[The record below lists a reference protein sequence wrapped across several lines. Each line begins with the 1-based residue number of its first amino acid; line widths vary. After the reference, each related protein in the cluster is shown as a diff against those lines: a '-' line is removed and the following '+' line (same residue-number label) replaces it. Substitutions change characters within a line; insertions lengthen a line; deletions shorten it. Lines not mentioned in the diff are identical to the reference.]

1 MNKPVDFIYR
11 IILLVSLVVFLLGTI
26 FLQPFRITRFNAQN
40 AFLLLA
46 KLQSFGPRI
55 PDSSAH
61 IHAGEFIT
69 HQLQANGWNVQT
81 QSGLVNGHTYTN
93 LYAKKSEEPV
103 KFLLGTHYDSRMK
116 ADRDPNPLFHD
127 LPVPGANDGG
137 SSTAV
142 LLELSR
148 ILPQESSQ
156 NVGLVFFDLED
167 QGDIKGWDWILGSR
181 EFIRINN
188 IHPETMILLDM
199 VGGHVQTIQPPSN
212 SDQMIYQEIQ
222 AMAKRLGYEKNFIN
236 PTEFGIYDDHVP
248 FLEAG
253 IHSVDLI
260 DINDPHWHTV
270 FDDLE
275 NVNIHSLERVGDTLT
290 EWILTQS

>member
-1 MNKPVDFIYR
+1 MNKLEDFIYR
-11 IILLVSLVVFLLGTI
+11 IILLVSLVVFLLGTV
-26 FLQPFRITRFNAQN
+26 FLHPFRITRFNAQN

-61 IHAGEFIT
+61 VHAVEFIT
-69 HQLQANGWNVQT
+69 CQLQANGWNVQT
-81 QSGLVNGHTYTN
+81 QSGLVNGHAYTN
-93 LYAKKSEEPV
+93 LYAKRSEEPA
-103 KFLLGTHYDSRMK
+103 KLLLGTHYDSRMK
-116 ADRDPNPLFHD
+116 ADRDPNPLFHN

-181 EFIRINN
+181 EFVRINN

-199 VGGHVQTIQPPSN
+199 VGGHVQTIQPPKN
-212 SDQMIYQEIQ
+212 SDQMVYQEIQ
-222 AMAKRLGYEKNFIN
+222 AVAKKLGYEKNFIN
-236 PTEFGIYDDHVP
+236 STKFGIYDDHVP

-253 IHSVDLI
+253 IHSIDLI
-260 DINDPHWHTV
+260 DINDPYWHTV

-275 NVNIHSLERVGDTLT
+275 NVSIYSLERVGDTLT
-290 EWILTQS
+290 EWILAQS